1 MMIGKRLN
9 DRYKLLKVIGGG
21 GMANVYLGHD
31 VILDREVAVKIL
43 RLDYSNNEEFIKR
56 FHREAQSVTSLSHP
70 NVVNI
75 YDVGE
80 EDGIYYLVMEYVPGQ
95 TLKQY
100 IQQQGMLSVR
110 ESLDIMEQLTSAMAH
125 AHHFEIVHR
134 DIKPQNILIRD
145 DGLVKVTDFGI
156 ATATSA
162 TTITHTNS
170 VLGSVHYLSPE
181 QARGGIA
188 NKKSDIYSLGI
199 VMFELLTGRP
209 PFSGESAVSIAL
221 KHLQNETPSPKRWN
235 PDIPQSVENI
245 ILKATSKDPFH
256 RYDSVNEMK
265 EDIMTALYPE
275 RANEERFSI
284 PDDME
289 ATKAI
294 PIIRQEAFQ
303 ESASDETII
312 MSGKWEGAKK
322 EPESEPEEQPKKV
335 KKKKKVWQVL
345 LTLVLLLGLGGAFA
359 VTVVPKLF
367 APKEVAVP
375 DVTGKPYEEAVTTL
389 VAKGFDVTSPQ
400 IIYSDEVAEG
410 DTIKTS
416 PEAGKIV
423 KENTKI
429 TIFKSG
435 GKKKKE
441 MQQLIG
447 LQYDSIK
454 ASLAAQY
461 ANVVTYYTESE
472 QAKGQILDQF
482 PKAGDSIIE
491 KEQEVRIWISEGPKR
506 MAVAD
511 FTGWTESSVN
521 NYASEKNLV
530 TEFKQDYSDKVEKGM
545 VISQDPKAGTLLK
558 EGDKISIV
566 ISAGAKEKP
575 RKTVTISN
583 ITIPY
588 EPAESKSA
596 ESKPAESKPAESK
609 PAESESA
616 ESGAAGSGT
625 ETPAQES
632 PKPQTV
638 EIYKEDAE
646 HTMERPVETRTITAT
661 TTISIDLLIEYE
673 KSARYKIVRDGTTI
687 VEKEIPYPAD

>member
-1 MMIGKRLN
+1 MIGKRLN

-21 GMANVYLGHD
+21 GMANVYLAHD
-31 VILDREVAVKIL
+31 VILEREVAVKIL

-70 NVVNI
+70 NIVNI

-245 ILKATSKDPFH
+245 ILKATSKDSFH
-256 RYDSVNEMK
+256 RYESVNEMK

-275 RANEERFSI
+275 RANEKRFSI

-303 ESASDETII
+303 ESDSDETIV
-312 MSGKWEGAKK
+312 MSGKREELKK
-322 EPESEPEEQPKKV
+322 QPESEEQPKKV
-335 KKKKKVWQVL
+335 KKKGKLWKVL
-345 LTLVLLLGLGGAFA
+345 LTLFLLLGLGGAFA

-375 DVTGKPYEEAVTTL
+375 DVTGKPYEEAVTILAAKKFEVTAPQTL
-389 VAKGFDVTSPQ
+389 
-400 IIYSDEVAEG
+400 YSDEIAEG
-410 DTIKTS
+410 ATIKTS

-447 LQYDSIK
+447 QQYDSIK
-454 ASLAAQY
+454 ASLAGQY

-472 QAKGQILDQF
+472 KAKGQILDQF

-506 MAVAD
+506 TTVPD
-511 FTGWTESSVN
+511 FTGWTENSVN
-521 NYASEKNLV
+521 NYASEKKLV
-530 TEFKQDYSDKVEKGM
+530 TEFKQEYSEKVEKGL
-545 VISQDPKAGTLLK
+545 VISQNPKAGTLLK

-566 ISAGAKEKP
+566 ISTGAKEKP
-575 RKTVTISN
+575 RKTVTIRN
-583 ITIPY
+583 ISIPY
-588 EPAESKSA
+588 EPAKSETPTEEPEESA
-596 ESKPAESKPAESK
+596 EESKPPAEG
-609 PAESESA
+609 P
-616 ESGAAGSGT
+616 
-625 ETPAQES
+625 
-632 PKPQTV
+632 PKPQIV

-646 HTMERPVETRTITAT
+646 HTMARPVETRTITAT
-661 TTISIDLLIEYE
+661 TTISIDLLIEYG
-673 KSARYKIVRDGTTI
+673 KSARYKVVRDGTTI
-687 VEKEIPYPAD
+687 IEKEIPYPAD

>member
-1 MMIGKRLN
+1 MIGKRLN

-21 GMANVYLGHD
+21 GMANVYLAHD
-31 VILDREVAVKIL
+31 VILDREVAVKVL

-245 ILKATSKDPFH
+245 ILKATSKDSFY

-303 ESASDETII
+303 ESDSDETIV
-312 MSGKWEGAKK
+312 MSGKWEEVKK
-322 EPESEPEEQPKKV
+322 QPEPEEQPEKV
-335 KKKKKVWQVL
+335 KKKGKLWKVL
-345 LTLVLLLGLGGAFA
+345 LIWFLLLGLGGAFA

-367 APKEVAVP
+367 APKEVTVP

-389 VAKGFDVTSPQ
+389 AAKGFEVTAPQ
-400 IIYSDEVAEG
+400 TIYSDEIAEG
-410 DTIKTS
+410 DIIKTS

-454 ASLAAQY
+454 ASLAEQY

-472 QAKGQILDQF
+472 KAEGQILDQF

-506 MAVAD
+506 TAVAD
-511 FTGWTESSVN
+511 FTGWTENSVN

-530 TEFKQDYSDKVEKGM
+530 TEFTQDYSDKVEKGL
-545 VISQDPKAGTLLK
+545 VISQNPKAGTLLK

-575 RKTVTISN
+575 RKTVTIRN
-583 ITIPY
+583 ISIPY
-588 EPAESKSA
+588 EPAES
-596 ESKPAESKPAESK
+596 EPAESKPDESEA
-609 PAESESA
+609 AESEA
-616 ESGAAGSGT
+616 EPEA
-625 ETPAQES
+625 ETTAEES
-632 PKPQTV
+632 PKPQIV

-646 HTMERPVETRTITAT
+646 HTMARPVETRTITAT
-661 TTISIDLLIEYE
+661 TTISIDLLIEYG

-687 VEKEIPYPAD
+687 AEKEIPYPAD